1 MANPY
6 EVLGVNENSTDDEI
20 KNAYRKLARKYHPDN
35 YVDNPLADLA
45 SEKMKEINEAY
56 ETVQKMRKQGSSS
69 YSGGAGSN
77 YRGGASSSG
86 AMNDIRSYIV
96 QNRITEAEELLNGMP
111 QSSRTAEWHFLKGTI
126 FYKRGWLD
134 EAYKSFAIAVQM
146 DPYNAEYKAAFTQL
160 QFQRTT
166 ASTYGSYGR
175 TMPRA
180 TGCSNCDCCASLLC
194 TDCCC
199 EAMGGDF
206 ISCC

>member
-6 EVLGVNENSTDDEI
+6 EVLGVNESASDEEI

-35 YVDNPLADLA
+35 YVNNPLSDLA

-56 ETVQKMRKQGSSS
+56 ERVQKMRKQGTSSYTGGSSS
-69 YSGGAGSN
+69 YQGST
-77 YRGGASSSG
+77 GSSG
-86 AMNDIRSYIV
+86 QMNDIRSYIL

-126 FYKRGWLD
+126 FYKRGWMD
-134 EAYKSFAIAVQM
+134 EAYNSFAVAVQM
-146 DPYNAEYKAAFTQL
+146 DPYNNEYKAAFAQL
-160 QFQRTT
+160 QFQRRT
-166 ASTYGSYGR
+166 ASSYGSYNR
-175 TMPRA
+175 TIPRT
-180 TGCSNCDCCASLLC
+180 TGCSNCDCCTTLIC

>member
-6 EVLGVNENSTDDEI
+6 EVLGVNPNASDDEI
-20 KNAYRKLARKYHPDN
+20 KNAYRALARKYHPDN
-35 YVDNPLADLA
+35 YVNNPLADLA

-56 ETVQKMRKQGSSS
+56 DQIQKMRKQGSSS
-69 YSGGAGSN
+69 NYGGNSGSGSSYTN
-77 YRGGASSSG
+77 SG
-86 AMNDIRSYIV
+86 QMTDIRSYIM

-111 QSSRTAEWHFLKGTI
+111 QSNRNAEWHFLKGTI

-134 EAYKSFAIAVQM
+134 EAYNSFAVAVQM

-160 QFQRTT
+160 QFQRRT
-166 ASTYGSYGR
+166 ASTYGSYNR
-175 TMPRA
+175 TMPTA
-180 TGCSNCDCCASLLC
+180 GGCSNCDCCASLIC